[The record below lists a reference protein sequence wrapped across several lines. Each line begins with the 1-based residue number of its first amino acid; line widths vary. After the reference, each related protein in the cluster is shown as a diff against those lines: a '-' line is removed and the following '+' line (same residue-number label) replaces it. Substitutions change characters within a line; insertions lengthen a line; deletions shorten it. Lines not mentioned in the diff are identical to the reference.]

1 MITGVHALIYSHDAE
16 KDRAF
21 MRDVLGFKA
30 VDAGDG
36 WLIFKLPPAELGVH
50 PAEGETHSELYLLC
64 DDITATIGELRS
76 KGVGCSEPSDQ
87 GWGVLSMISMPSGAR
102 LGIYEPRHLLAIGP

>member
-1 MITGVHALIYSHDAE
+1 MITGVHALIYSKDAE

-21 MRDVLGFKA
+21 MRNVLGFKA

-64 DDITATIGELRS
+64 DDITATIAELRRR
-76 KGVGCSEPSDQ
+76 GVECSEPSDQ
-87 GWGVLSMISMPSGAR
+87 GWGVLSMITMPSEAK
-102 LGIYEPRHLLAIGP
+102 LGVYEPRHPLAIEP